1 MMIPERTGYN
11 GFTLECDRWIVD
23 ELNDI
28 KNEELTKT
36 KLYLD
41 YTIFRDGYYLVPFRL
56 FGATRGYVALD
67 EEGVIKDIQFYK
79 NCFDSKT
86 RCYREGVMFARVN
99 YIGKMDVSLLAE
111 VKSMFE

>member
-56 FGATRGYVALD
+56 FAATRGYVALD
-67 EEGVIKDIQFYK
+67 EEGVIKDIQFYE
-79 NCFDSKT
+79 NCFDPKT